1 MIDDCEGSH
10 DADFRMTGQSDTLS
24 FGFIGGQRGSEGTTG
39 GEVR

>member
-1 MIDDCEGSH
+1 MN
-10 DADFRMTGQSDTLS
+10 DADFVNDRTGP